1 MVKISLV
8 PFVALYQVVRLHVDY
23 IRPKQETR
31 KVTSDIVRREE
42 ANRTQLHYGILGGAA
57 VLASIGVL
65 VCLKRSK
72 T

>member
-1 MVKISLV
+1 MVKISMV
-8 PFVALYQVVRLHVDY
+8 PFDAPYQVLRLHVDY
-23 IRPKQETR
+23 IRLKQETR
-31 KVTSDIVRREE
+31 KVTSDIVRGEG
-42 ANRTQLHYGILGGAA
+42 ANWTQIHYGILGGAA